1 MTQLTSIV
9 GIGEIYATRVLAAGI
24 ETLGQLLE
32 AGSDPNHRKD
42 LAEKTGIVSGKILGW
57 VKRIDPFHVIDKKGK
72 YIKLLK
78 AAGVDSI
85 SKLISYDPLD
95 LVELLVEVNQG
106 KKFVK
111 KPPSPRRVEELIK
124 AAGNLPTIIK

>member
-1 MTQLTSIV
+1 MTQLTGIV
-9 GIGEIYATRVLAAGI
+9 GIGEVYAARLMEAGI

-32 AGSDPNHRKD
+32 AGTDPKQRKG
-42 LAEKTGIVSGKILGW
+42 LAVKAGISPGKILSW
-57 VKRIDPFHVIDKKGK
+57 VKRIDPFHGIDKKGK

-78 AAGVDSI
+78 AAGIDSI
-85 SKLISYDPLD
+85 TELKTYDPLD
-95 LVELLVEVNQG
+95 LFELLVEVNQG

-124 AAGNLPTIIK
+124 AAGKLPTNIE